1 MDKKLSIILSMSIA
15 IPSLLALGRIS
26 NIPKKYYP
34 FVICLIM
41 GLINELMIAIFFQ
54 HSSTAIINNIYVLLE
69 FALFCL
75 LFYNWSPGRN
85 NRLITFFLVGIALIE
100 WLIENIKFGY
110 IHSVSAIFRVLYS
123 FVLVLLA
130 IHRINWLLVN
140 EKKLVLYNASFLI
153 CSGIVIFYSYKILLE
168 ILYHYAPPEARGPI
182 FSINPYL
189 NTFLNL
195 VFAVA
200 VLCIPR
206 RIYSKQLHYS

>member
-1 MDKKLSIILSMSIA
+1 MDDKTLSIILSMSIA

-26 NIPKKYYP
+26 NIHKKYYP

-41 GLINELMIAIFFQ
+41 GLITELMIAVFFQ
-54 HSSTAIINNIYVLLE
+54 HSSTAVVYNIYVLLE
-69 FALFCL
+69 FPLYCW

-85 NRLITFFLVGIALIE
+85 NRLVSFLLAGVAIVE
-100 WLIENIKFGY
+100 WIVENIHFGY
-110 IHSVSAIFRVLYS
+110 IYGISSFYRIFYS

-153 CSGIVIFYSYKILLE
+153 CSGIIIFYSYKILIEVFYL
-168 ILYHYAPPEARGPI
+168 YAPPEAGKQI
-182 FSINPYL
+182 FKINPYL
-189 NTFLNL
+189 NTFLNITYAL
-195 VFAVA
+195 A

-206 RIYSKQLHYS
+206 RIYSVKPQS

>member
-1 MDKKLSIILSMSIA
+1 MDKRLSIILSMSIA

-41 GLINELMIAIFFQ
+41 GLINEVIIAIFFQ
-54 HSSTAIINNIYVLLE
+54 HSSTYIVNNIYVLFE
-69 FALFCL
+69 FVLFCW

-85 NRLITFFLVGIALIE
+85 NRLFSFLLVGIGVIE
-100 WLIENIKFGY
+100 WLIENIHFGY
-110 IHSVSAIFRVLYS
+110 IYKVSSIFWVSYS

-153 CSGIVIFYSYKILLE
+153 CSGIIIFYSYKILLE
-168 ILYHYAPPEARGPI
+168 ILYRYAPPEAQGPI

-195 VFAVA
+195 VFAVG